1 MVESRRWLALL
12 ALAMP
17 ATFGS
22 IPAAADD
29 ADSSDAGAYILQAEM
44 ALQRDDYRMAAREY
58 RKAADLSDDPEVA
71 KQATMTAMFYG
82 FDREA
87 LAAGRRWQELDE
99 QSNEAR
105 MFLAQLS
112 FRTGDVKRARRHF
125 SYLVEQGSEPPGDAL
140 LMVARHLSD
149 EDDAESADKL
159 MRSLAR
165 PYPDSAGAHYAVAT
179 LALQAGDTEHAL
191 ERGARSIE
199 LNPDDLKPRLLY
211 GRALLADGKADE
223 AIEYVARII
232 GDDPDPD
239 PDARMEL
246 AIMYLMVDRPDDAL
260 SQVNQVLLEHYGRMD
275 ALRLMAIINLREG
288 HYDAAWD
295 DFHDLLDSARY
306 RTDALFY
313 LGRIADIRE
322 ETDRAIR
329 FYAEVRRGSN
339 AMAAQQRAAALLAH
353 QKDDLQGALELLD
366 AFSEESP
373 SNAVEVIRA
382 KAQLLVSVK
391 EYDQALEFYD
401 RAAAQRPDDERTALG
416 RAELLLRME
425 RLDDAL
431 EAYADAVRR
440 WPKSPTSLN
449 AYGYTLA
456 DRTDRYREAEK
467 LIRKALRYEPD
478 NAAIIDSMGWVLFK
492 LGRYEKALA
501 ELERAY
507 ALMRDHEVAA
517 HIVETLFMMGREDE
531 ALERLVAAE
540 TDTPDSELLAGV
552 RARLFGDD
560 G

>member
-1 MVESRRWLALL
+1 MVQIRRWLAVL

-22 IPAAADD
+22 LPAAADD
-29 ADSSDAGAYILQAEM
+29 TDTSEVGAYILQAEM
-44 ALQRDDYRMAAREY
+44 ALQRKDYRMAAREY
-58 RKAADLSDDPEVA
+58 RKAADLSDDPELA

-87 LAAGRRWQELDE
+87 LAAAKRWHKLDK

-112 FRTGDVKRARRHF
+112 FRTGDVKSARRHF
-125 SYLVEQGSEPPGDAL
+125 AHLVEQGGEPPGEAL
-140 LMVARHLSD
+140 LIAARHLSE

-165 PYPDSAGAHYAVAT
+165 PYPDSATAHYAVAT
-179 LALQAGDTEHAL
+179 LSLQAGDTEYAL
-191 ERGARSIE
+191 QRAARSIE
-199 LNPDDLKPRLLY
+199 LNPDELKPRLLY
-211 GRALLADGKADE
+211 GRALLADGQVDE

-275 ALRLMAIINLREG
+275 ALRLMGIINLREG
-288 HYDAAWD
+288 NYDAAWD
-295 DFHDLLDSARY
+295 DFHDLLDSAQY
-306 RTDALFY
+306 QTDALFY

-329 FYAEVRRGSN
+329 FYSEVRRGSN

-353 QKDDLQGALELLD
+353 QNDDLQGALELLD
-366 AFSEESP
+366 TFSEESP
-373 SNAVEVIRA
+373 GNAVDVIRA

-391 EYDQALEFYD
+391 EYDQALGFYD
-401 RAAAQRPDDERTALG
+401 RAVGQRPDDERAALG
-416 RAELLLRME
+416 RAELMLRMD

-440 WPKSPTSLN
+440 WPKSATALN

-507 ALMRDHEVAA
+507 ALMPDHEVAA
-517 HIVETLFMMGREDE
+517 HVVETLFMMGREDE
-531 ALERLVAAE
+531 ALERLLAAE
-540 TDTPDSELLAGV
+540 TKTPDSELLAGV

>member
-29 ADSSDAGAYILQAEM
+29 TDSSDAGAYILQAEM

-87 LAAGRRWQELDE
+87 LAAARRWQELDE

-125 SYLVEQGSEPPGDAL
+125 SYLVEQGSEPAGDAL

-295 DFHDLLDSARY
+295 DFQDLLDSAQY

-366 AFSEESP
+366 TFSEESP

>member
-1 MVESRRWLALL
+1 MVEIRRWLALL

-17 ATFGS
+17 VTFGS
-22 IPAAADD
+22 MSAVADD
-29 ADSSDAGAYILQAEM
+29 AGDSDVGAYILQAEM
-44 ALQRDDYRMAAREY
+44 ALQRNDYRVAAQEY

-71 KQATMTAMFYG
+71 QQATMTAMFYG

-87 LAAGRRWQELDE
+87 LAAARRWHKLDK
-99 QSNEAR
+99 QSGEAR
-105 MFLAQLS
+105 LFLAQLS
-112 FRTGDVKRARRHF
+112 FRTGDVKSARRHF
-125 SYLVEQGSEPPGDAL
+125 AYLVEQGGEPPGDAL
-140 LMVARHLSD
+140 LMVARQLSD

-165 PYPDSAGAHYAVAT
+165 PYPDSASAHYAVAT

-211 GRALLADGKADE
+211 GRALLADGRASE

-295 DFHDLLDSARY
+295 DFHDLLDSPQY
-306 RTDALFY
+306 GTDALFY
-313 LGRIADIRE
+313 LGRIADMRE
-322 ETDRAIR
+322 DTERAIR
-329 FYAEVRRGSN
+329 FYSEVRRGSN
-339 AMAAQQRAAALLAH
+339 ALVAQQRAAALLAH
-353 QKDDLQGALELLD
+353 DKDDLKGALELLD
-366 AFSEESP
+366 GFAQDSP
-373 SNAVEVIRA
+373 ANAVDVIRA
-382 KAQLLVSVK
+382 KAQLLVSVE
-391 EYDQALEFYD
+391 EYEQALGFYD
-401 RAAAQRPDDERTALG
+401 KSVAQRPDDERAALG
-416 RAELLLRME
+416 RAELLLRMD
-425 RLDDAL
+425 RLDEAL
-431 EAYADAVRR
+431 EAYADAARR
-440 WPKSPTSLN
+440 WPKSATSLN

-456 DRTDRYREAEK
+456 DRTDRFREAEK

-492 LGRYEKALA
+492 LGRYDEALV

-517 HIVETLFMMGREDE
+517 HIVETLFMMGRKDE
-531 ALERLVAAE
+531 ALERLLDAE
-540 TDTPDSELLAGV
+540 TESPDSELLAGV